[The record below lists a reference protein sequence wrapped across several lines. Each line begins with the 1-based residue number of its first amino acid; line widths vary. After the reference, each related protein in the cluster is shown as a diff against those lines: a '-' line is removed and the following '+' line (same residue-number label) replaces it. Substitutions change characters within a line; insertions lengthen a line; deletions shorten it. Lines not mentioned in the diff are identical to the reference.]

1 LRCRRLA
8 RMKRLCGCDSTF
20 GKALDKSMKSQLDV
34 NRYLRLHRVRKR
46 MRRRDPLQTFGLASG
61 SFASA
66 DSAKSSL
73 DGTLN
78 HRLRRTEFRPS
89 VDDADK
95 YGADAVSCNVMTIGR
110 MYGEGLQRFLR
121 KNDVPP
127 LWRRRHRSSSNASR
141 ATGAQGDVAP
151 RAQGVRVVPQRRY
164 RLP

>member
-1 LRCRRLA
+1 
-8 RMKRLCGCDSTF
+8 
-20 GKALDKSMKSQLDV
+20 
-34 NRYLRLHRVRKR
+34 

-95 YGADAVSCNVMTIGR
+95 YGADAVWCNVMTIGR

-121 KNDVPP
+121 KNDVRP
-127 LWRRRHRSSSNASR
+127 LGGGGVIALRQMLRGRPGHKAMWRH
-141 ATGAQGDVAP
+141 
-151 RAQGVRVVPQRRY
+151 VR
-164 RLP
+164 

>member
-46 MRRRDPLQTFGLASG
+46 MRRRDLLQIFGPASG

-66 DSAKSSL
+66 DSAKSSV
-73 DGTLN
+73 DATLN

-95 YGADAVSCNVMTIGR
+95 YVADAVRCNVMTLGR
-110 MYGEGLQRFLR
+110 MYGRGFTAFPTEKRR
-121 KNDVPP
+121 APP
-127 LWRRRHRSSSNASR
+127 CWRRRHRSSSNASR
-141 ATGAQGDVAP
+141 ATGAHVAP